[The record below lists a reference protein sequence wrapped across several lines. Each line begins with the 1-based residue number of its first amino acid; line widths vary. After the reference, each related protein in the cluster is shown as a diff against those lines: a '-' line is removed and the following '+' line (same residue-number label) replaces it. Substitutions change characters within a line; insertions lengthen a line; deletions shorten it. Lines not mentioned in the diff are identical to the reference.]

1 MKRKAIWKSCAA
13 LLLCALCLCAFLVPA
28 AAAKKQKIALADCR
42 VTLSY
47 KKTTYNGQ
55 AKTPDVTVKVSPR
68 QASQIETRVIDGVK
82 YILIPADEGVT
93 VNGISIEV

>member
-1 MKRKAIWKSCAA
+1 MEKFNSEVGAGTQLPLAGITEDKRFEI
-13 LLLCALCLCAFLVPA
+13 
-28 AAAKKQKIALADCR
+28 
-42 VTLSY
+42 
-47 KKTTYNGQ
+47 
-55 AKTPDVTVKVSPR
+55 KTPDVTVKVSPR